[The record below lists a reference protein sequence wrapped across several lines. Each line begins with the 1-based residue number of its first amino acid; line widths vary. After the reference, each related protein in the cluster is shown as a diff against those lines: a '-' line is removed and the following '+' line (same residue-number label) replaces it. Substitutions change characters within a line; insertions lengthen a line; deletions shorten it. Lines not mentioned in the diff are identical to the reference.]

1 MLSRLSLTLLML
13 CFMVPNS
20 VKAATCLDV
29 FTGAINDSLLGSG
42 NELINI
48 PPFTGADWYMD
59 SVQTI
64 PLGDSQH
71 MAWYSQQTVHVNSIP
86 VSETSARLYIS
97 GGANWVNAKINVGGN
112 PEDLIIIL
120 SGSLGISGGQ
130 TEINAIIYSRSSIT
144 VSGNVTINGA
154 IAAEGSISTTP
165 SVNIN
170 YDQNAIENSD
180 FNGMCGNV
188 VPIANYQFDECTYT
202 GVAFEII
209 DQTGLYPATAFGSV
223 DTNSTGQIERFVDIS
238 SENHHLETS
247 IPLPANFSISTWFKK
262 PSSNSDSP
270 YFALGAMQN
279 GGDLLYV
286 DRSNNWRWGVYNPNT
301 GTSNGTFSFATLDN
315 NWHHMAVVYS
325 DGVTQL
331 YIDGVLT
338 DAVNTVPAGTLKY
351 IATSFDD
358 VNGSNP
364 QGFRAPLDEFL
375 VYDIALNAADILT
388 IYDNQV
394 LGNNYDGTARTPVS
408 CSVSAILD
416 YRFDGCSYDGTTGE
430 VIDQLGNYHGTTTGV
445 PDTISDARINQAV
458 DLTAT
463 GTSDW
468 IDVPKAAVDGLD
480 DFSLSVWVNT
490 TVSKNT
496 QTIFHAL
503 GSSTTDDEVQLSL
516 KDSNRVKFEVRNQN
530 RGLTSAINLID
541 GAWHH
546 IVVTRVGTTVCLY
559 VDGSQQHCKTNSKSG
574 ALEVNNNAVVIG
586 QRQRAYGG
594 NFTSLRSFEGKLDE
608 FKIYDVKL
616 EATDINTIYQNE
628 LAAKNYDGTDRALVE
643 CNTYVDHFRLDTLDH
658 QGLTCEADEITITA
672 CADPTCSA
680 AVTDPYDVDL
690 FVNGVSNHTIT
701 VTGGSVTTS
710 YIHTS
715 VGNAALSLA
724 QNYQCTN
731 SNNTPCNVDF
741 TDSAFRFV
749 SVASGTSALPLQL
762 SGKPSNVGYNTDV
775 LKIEAVKTDNSGAC
789 APLLVSGSVI
799 DMAASYQTPSTGTKA
814 VNISGTDIGTVP
826 DATLFSDLPFT
837 GVTLDFGDDTQ
848 HSAEY
853 IFTYPDAGAM
863 KIHARYELPD
873 DDGNPSGHFIAG
885 TSNPIVVR
893 PFSFDILVKTDLPAG
908 DDDYMVNPGA
918 TSGLPGSGTIPNN
931 PIFTVAGQKLL
942 ITYRAVAWKAG
953 DDSNG
958 NGIADENEI
967 SAINA
972 TTTNYTNET
981 LTSLAYSEVAPI
993 GGITDALNIIDNSTT
1008 FVEGIKTDEISYDEV
1023 GIISLTAKREKYL
1036 LIEGVDIEGYAPYV
1050 GRFIPDHFKVTQIID
1065 GDIWA
1070 YCNSVDTQVESL
1082 PFAYVGQNLADDSSR
1097 GALAYEVLPG
1107 FVIEARNKKDK
1118 LTQNYIETFFKLND
1132 ASFERL
1138 SLTVNSLSVLAPIE
1152 DAFTQGKDPLTKVG
1166 LTAILGDGSFVDD
1179 KGVITYSYHNN
1190 DSFIYHHEAN
1200 SEVIEFPA
1208 DIDLSMVSIIDD
1220 DLVAT
1225 LDELVDDATLIFTL
1239 HPTAPDI
1246 RFGRAQLENSYG
1258 PDTSDL
1264 PQRLSVNYF
1273 TANGYVLSATDT
1285 CTTYD
1290 SDRITLSNI
1299 SLDPAKTPV
1308 KTDVTGKFSDE
1319 LPFGETRS
1327 IILTAPTT
1335 GPTDIN
1341 IGQVE
1346 VIYTISEW
1354 LQYDWAYDTEAVDG
1368 LFNDNP
1374 RAVATFGIYRGNDR
1388 IIYQRE
1394 IAK

>member
-1 MLSRLSLTLLML
+1 
-13 CFMVPNS
+13 MVPNS
-20 VKAATCLDV
+20 AKAATCLDV
-29 FTGAINDSLLGSG
+29 FPSAINDSLLGSG

-71 MAWYSQQTVHVNSIP
+71 MAWYSQQTVIVNPAP

-112 PEDLIIIL
+112 PEDLIIVI

-170 YDQNAIENSD
+170 YDQNAIVNSD

-202 GVAFEII
+202 GAAFEII
-209 DQTGLYPATAFGSV
+209 DHTGLYPATAFGSV

-325 DGVTQL
+325 DGGTQL
-331 YIDGVLT
+331 YIDGMLT

-375 VYDIALNAADILT
+375 VYDIALSAADILT

-394 LGNNYDGTARTPVS
+394 VGSNYDGTARTPVF

-416 YRFDGCSYDGTTGE
+416 YRFDECSYDGTTGE

-643 CNTYVDHFRLDTLDH
+643 CNTYVDHFRLDTLDQ

-672 CADPTCSA
+672 CADATCSA
-680 AVTDPYDVDL
+680 EVTDPYDVEL
-690 FVNGVSNHTIT
+690 LVNGVSNHTIT

-724 QNYQCTN
+724 QHYQCTN

-741 TDSAFRFV
+741 RDAGFVFSGIGDQVAGVDFSGINIRAVKDSNGVCIDLLSGSKSVDMAMEYRAPDRTTTNKYYLSGTAIEKNLLGSVNSYTTIALDFV
-749 SVASGTSALPLQL
+749 ADAVAAVADLGINKYDDAGQVKLYARYVEPASG
-762 SGKPSNVGYNTDV
+762 
-775 LKIEAVKTDNSGAC
+775 
-789 APLLVSGSVI
+789 
-799 DMAASYQTPSTGTKA
+799 
-814 VNISGTDIGTVP
+814 
-826 DATLFSDLPFT
+826 
-837 GVTLDFGDDTQ
+837 
-848 HSAEY
+848 
-853 IFTYPDAGAM
+853 
-863 KIHARYELPD
+863 
-873 DDGNPSGHFIAG
+873 GNPSFTIEGSSSTFWVSPHHFSVVAKNGNIILDNTTTTTPTIKKQIAG
-885 TSNPIVVR
+885 DAFTLSFTAENADGDATTNYIAQQAQLQLERTGPTSGNAEGTLKYSNTKSITSKLITAPLVYMDAEVIFDLNGKYEFSEATYSEVGLTKLYIRDNNYGSGVYKAEGIANVGRFTPAYFIQTVKEHGTLNANHSDTCQMDWAYAGQTLDRSGVEVGAISYAAAPIIKITAFNLDGVITQNYTETGFMKLSASGITIPLPIVDNAMDRLFPDPNIVDEKVHI
-893 PFSFDILVKTDLPAG
+893 SSNMSAG
-908 DDDYMVNPGA
+908 DDPIASDNKGVVTYTFNQLDHFVYEHSKHSKLKA
-918 TSGLPGSGTIPNN
+918 FDAAIPF
-931 PIFTVAGQKLL
+931 IVTKVEDADL
-942 ITYRAVAWKAG
+942 INLSTAA
-953 DDSNG
+953 
-958 NGIADENEI
+958 
-967 SAINA
+967 
-972 TTTNYTNET
+972 
-981 LTSLAYSEVAPI
+981 
-993 GGITDALNIIDNSTT
+993 NST
-1008 FVEGIKTDEISYDEV
+1008 
-1023 GIISLTAKREKYL
+1023 AK
-1036 LIEGVDIEGYAPYV
+1036 
-1050 GRFIPDHFKVTQIID
+1050 
-1065 GDIWA
+1065 
-1070 YCNSVDTQVESL
+1070 
-1082 PFAYVGQNLADDSSR
+1082 
-1097 GALAYEVLPG
+1097 
-1107 FVIEARNKKDK
+1107 
-1118 LTQNYIETFFKLND
+1118 
-1132 ASFERL
+1132 
-1138 SLTVNSLSVLAPIE
+1138 
-1152 DAFTQGKDPLTKVG
+1152 
-1166 LTAILGDGSFVDD
+1166 
-1179 KGVITYSYHNN
+1179 VITT
-1190 DSFIYHHEAN
+1190 DVE
-1200 SEVIEFPA
+1200 
-1208 DIDLSMVSIIDD
+1208 
-1220 DLVAT
+1220 
-1225 LDELVDDATLIFTL
+1225 
-1239 HPTAPDI
+1239 I
-1246 RFGRAQLENSYG
+1246 RFGRWLLENSYG
-1258 PDTSDL
+1258 PETSALPVTMFTQYFNGDNFDDTDFI
-1264 PQRLSVNYF
+1264 NN
-1273 TANGYVLSATDT
+1273 ANENCLVPEIGD
-1285 CTTYD
+1285 
-1290 SDRITLSNI
+1290 IEN
-1299 SLDPAKTPV
+1299 
-1308 KTDVTGKFSDE
+1308 TG
-1319 LPFGETRS
+1319 
-1327 IILTAPTT
+1327 
-1335 GPTDIN
+1335 N
-1341 IGQVE
+1341 IGEGGMDLWKYRLADLDGSDTLLPEDIEPGFEDEDKSFVSGLYRWLLFSTPGAGNIGSLKVEYQVPP
-1346 VIYTISEW
+1346 W
-1354 LQYDWAYDTEAVDG
+1354 LQYDWNSDDSFT
-1368 LFNDNP
+1368 DNP
-1374 RAVATFGIYRGNDR
+1374 TATLTFGIYRGNDR

-1394 IAK
+1394 IEK